1 MGVSICS
8 IHNFESPLCALAGF
22 FFTGSCFLFS
32 LEFCLIVPGSS
43 FFSLVEWWNVV
54 SVFLIK
60 PGIYVEVPGSCPL
73 TVLLASVESCPTPRS
88 RIWACASA
96 PCQELS
102 FRSSGSKWIKVI
114 TVFAFSVEH
123 GNDGGGGVPCSSG
136 TAVMHHNG
144 EPLKA
149 LPLPQC
155 LWGRGGGWLLEAQD
169 PAEDWGS
176 PDSAAPSSFTP
187 AFQLATSAFTN
198 YTTHFKLL
206 LCCSLAVQSR

>member
-1 MGVSICS
+1 M
-8 IHNFESPLCALAGF
+8 
-22 FFTGSCFLFS
+22 
-32 LEFCLIVPGSS
+32 
-43 FFSLVEWWNVV
+43 
-54 SVFLIK
+54 
-60 PGIYVEVPGSCPL
+60 
-73 TVLLASVESCPTPRS
+73 
-88 RIWACASA
+88 
-96 PCQELS
+96 
-102 FRSSGSKWIKVI
+102 I
-114 TVFAFSVEH
+114 TVFAFSVEP
-123 GNDGGGGVPCSSG
+123 GNDGGGGVPYSSG

-155 LWGRGGGWLLEAQD
+155 LWGMGGGWLLEAQD

-206 LCCSLAVQSR
+206 LCCSLAV